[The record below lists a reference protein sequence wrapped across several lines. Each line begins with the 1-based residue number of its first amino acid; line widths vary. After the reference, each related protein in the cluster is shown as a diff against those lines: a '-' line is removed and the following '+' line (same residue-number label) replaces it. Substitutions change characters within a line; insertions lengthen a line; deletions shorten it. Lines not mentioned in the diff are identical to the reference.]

1 MTGQGIITSIDGNKA
16 RVRVASPA
24 ECGGCSSHGNCS
36 AVGSGVREI
45 IAINECGAQV
55 SDHVEF
61 ESDSVKVIV
70 SALLIWIVPIL
81 SMIVGYEVM
90 KRFST
95 GFLPIAAAFLFL
107 GLTFVALKF
116 IDERISG
123 GRTFYPRI
131 NRIIRY
137 SQNEPDTGTDARPC
151 ISESRV
157 IRDRKT

>member
-24 ECGGCSSHGNCS
+24 ECTGCSSIGHCS

-45 IAINECGAQV
+45 VAINECGAQV
-55 SDHVEF
+55 SDHVEY
-61 ESDSVKVIV
+61 ESDSGKVIV
-70 SALLIWIVPIL
+70 SAVLIWIVPIL

-107 GLTFVALKF
+107 GLAFVALKF

-131 NRIIRY
+131 NRVLGY
-137 SQNEPDTGTDARPC
+137 SQNEPDTGTEARPC
-151 ISESRV
+151 ISTNGE
-157 IRDRKT
+157 IRD

>member
-1 MTGQGIITSIDGNKA
+1 VTGQGIITSIDGNKA

-24 ECGGCSSHGNCS
+24 ECAGCSSHGHCS
-36 AVGSGVREI
+36 AVESGVREI
-45 IAINECGAQV
+45 VAINEYGAQV

-61 ESDSVKVIV
+61 ESDSGKVIV

-81 SMIVGYEVM
+81 SMIVGYEAA

-95 GFLPIAAAFLFL
+95 GFLPIAVAFLFL
-107 GLTFVALKF
+107 GLTFAALKF

-131 NRIIRY
+131 NRVLRY
-137 SQNEPDTGTDARPC
+137 SQNEPDTCTDARPC
-151 ISESRV
+151 ISTSRE
-157 IRDRKT
+157 IRD